1 MAIFTFQVQC
11 IVSCPNTEDPLPGV
25 HDNYDILWLLCGGG
39 DHAGHVTV
47 VKVSLPSPPQVV
59 ESFHVCE
66 SNILCGVYVERTC
79 GEERKFKGTMSGRFG
94 FPFPTVWLGTQGG
107 RYHSNVQLCLACVT
121 VDFRV
126 VTQRFFTSVAWRVD
140 ESAYITYGSRPWFEA
155 LVKYFC
161 LLVLREGSKL
171 LGFCVS
177 SDEDVSQRLDKN
189 HLLVYSDF
197 LHCVVLTSFRTGLDS
212 FWAVWYREETKT

>member
-1 MAIFTFQVQC
+1 VIDGLFTKPKTPRSSIQTDQVNVGNFTFQIQH
-11 IVSCPNTEDPLPGV
+11 IISCPDTEDPLPGV

-79 GEERKFKGTMSGRFG
+79 GEEKKFKGTMSGRFG

-107 RYHSNVQLCLACVT
+107 RYSEKVWRCLACVT
-121 VDFRV
+121 VASSLNDF
-126 VTQRFFTSVAWRVD
+126 S
-140 ESAYITYGSRPWFEA
+140 EA
-155 LVKYFC
+155 LLDELTSQPIYIARVK
-161 LLVLREGSKL
+161 
-171 LGFCVS
+171 CVS
-177 SDEDVSQRLDKN
+177 SSVKRSNEIAYYPPFFSARGGNMISRLEN
-189 HLLVYSDF
+189 GSVRAQSY
-197 LHCVVLTSFRTGLDS
+197 
-212 FWAVWYREETKT
+212 